1 MSNRSHYI
9 GDYGPRNYYGLG
21 RLHNVSMWK
30 NNTDLV
36 SWGVQR
42 RFVERI
48 TNYINTR
55 YDEEKASFLSSRL
68 LPIDQI
74 VLERQLLT
82 IAHAHTNDRANA
94 LLVGSL
100 LISDL
105 PKFNVSSG
113 NITIGQLLLHVSALY
128 DMSYAMV
135 VSFDANTTEISY
147 LTLHMATR
155 QTRMNTY
162 PLTASRVLIQK
173 YVPDVEITDMAVLA
187 QLIAD
192 GNLLDQPPRTTAT
205 LQRSVKKLITRAV
218 HVTPEEQ
225 IQNQIFA
232 EKHHQLLDHES
243 RAQ

>member
-1 MSNRSHYI
+1 MK
-9 GDYGPRNYYGLG
+9 
-21 RLHNVSMWK
+21 V
-30 NNTDLV
+30 
-36 SWGVQR
+36 
-42 RFVERI
+42 
-48 TNYINTR
+48 
-55 YDEEKASFLSSRL
+55 
-68 LPIDQI
+68 
-74 VLERQLLT
+74 
-82 IAHAHTNDRANA
+82 
-94 LLVGSL
+94 
-100 LISDL
+100 
-105 PKFNVSSG
+105 
-113 NITIGQLLLHVSALY
+113 LLHVSALY

-232 EKHHQLLDHES
+232 EKHH
-243 RAQ
+243 